1 MESTSIGR
9 CGDQARRQD
18 FIAWLTVVRR
28 SRSIVLPFL
37 SISLTTS
44 NFLIED
50 VNESGVDRRRANAA

>member
-9 CGDQARRQD
+9 FGDQARRQD